1 MGRVLGIDVRAR
13 TWDIR
18 NARTTGHRVH
28 ITPSMSGST
37 FSFRPICAHTT
48 ALSGHHALATSA
60 SHTSILVTL
69 YQSTPHYLTLAA

>member
-1 MGRVLGIDVRAR
+1 MRRVLGIDVRAR
-13 TWDIR
+13 TQDIR
-18 NARTTGHRVH
+18 NAHAAGHRVH